1 MIKYNSI
8 INRFKGKRIL
18 VVGDLILDHY
28 VKGTVSR
35 ISPEAPVPIV
45 LQSES
50 FYTPGGSANVA
61 NNLSSLGAQVSV
73 VGAIGHDLEGGL
85 LKRELKR
92 RKIDVDGVCTVVGSQ
107 TIVKTRIIA
116 QHQQVVRVDRER
128 SQEEGLQALKDTK
141 IWPFIEKRIKECHA
155 VIISDYGKGIIDPNL
170 VARIAFAANKRGI
183 PITVDPKLDKF
194 KLYGKVTS
202 ITPNKKEA
210 EAALLF
216 IPEELRETLG
226 ATGSKLNTQDDI
238 ERAGKIFLE
247 YLEIESIL
255 VTLGEQGMC
264 LFERG
269 KDPFR
274 IATKAQEVFDVSGAG
289 DTVISVFTLALAAGA
304 TKRQAADI
312 ANYAAG
318 VVVGKMGA
326 VAITK
331 SELLE
336 AIKEQRP

>member
-1 MIKYNSI
+1 MQKYKNI
-8 INRFKGKRIL
+8 ISKFKDKRIL

-28 VKGTVSR
+28 IKGGVSR

-61 NNLSSLGAQVSV
+61 NNLSSLGAQVTV
-73 VGAIGHDLEGGL
+73 VGKVGHDLEGGL
-85 LKRELKR
+85 LKRELKK
-92 RKIDVDGVCTVVGSQ
+92 RKIGLDGVFTEVGAQ

-116 QHQQVVRVDRER
+116 QHQQVVRVDREKLVD
-128 SQEEGLQALKDTK
+128 GPDPLKDKK
-141 IWPFIEKRIKECHA
+141 IWPFVQRFIQQCDA
-155 VIISDYGKGIIDPNL
+155 VIISDYGKGMVDP
-170 VARIAFAANKRGI
+170 VFVEKIATAADKKGI
-183 PITVDPKLDKF
+183 PITVDPKLDKL

-202 ITPNKKEA
+202 MTPNKKEA
-210 EAALLF
+210 EAALLR
-216 IPEELRETLG
+216 IPEDVREDLG
-226 ATGSKLNTQDDI
+226 VVSVKLNKTEDI
-238 ERAGKIFLE
+238 ERAGKVFLE
-247 YLEIESIL
+247 YLDIESIL
-255 VTLGEQGMC
+255 ITLGEQGMY

-269 KDPFR
+269 KTAFP
-274 IATKAQEVFDVSGAG
+274 IATQAREVFDVSGAG

-331 SELLE
+331 EELIE
-336 AIKEQRP
+336 AIKERS

>member
-1 MIKYNSI
+1 MIKYNNI
-8 INRFKGKRIL
+8 INRFKGKKIL

-28 VKGTVSR
+28 VKGSVSR

-45 LQSES
+45 LQAES

-61 NNLSSLGAQVSV
+61 NNLSSLGAQVTI
-73 VGAIGHDLEGGL
+73 VGKVGHDLEGGL

-92 RKIDVDGVCTVVGSQ
+92 RKIGIDGVFTVVGAQ

-128 SQEEGLQALKDTK
+128 NEDDAYQSLKETK
-141 IWPFIEKRIKECHA
+141 LWPFVDKRIKDCHA
-155 VIISDYGKGIIDPNL
+155 VIISDYGKGMIDPDF
-170 VARIAFAANKRGI
+170 VGRIAYAANKSGI
-183 PITVDPKLDKF
+183 PITVDPKFDQF

-210 EAALLF
+210 EAALLRV
-216 IPEELRETLG
+216 PEDLRETLG
-226 ATGSKLNTQDDI
+226 VSSLKLNTADDI
-238 ERAGKIFLE
+238 QKAGRIFLE
-247 YLEIESIL
+247 YLDVESIL

-269 KDPFR
+269 KAPFR

-304 TKRQAADI
+304 TKRQAADL

-331 SELLE
+331 PELLN
-336 AIKEQRP
+336 AIKEQRS

>member
-1 MIKYNSI
+1 MSKYNNI
-8 INRFKGKRIL
+8 ISRFKGKKIL

-45 LQSES
+45 LQDES

-61 NNLSSLGAQVSV
+61 NNLSSLGASVSV
-73 VGAIGHDLEGGL
+73 VGTIGHDLEGGL

-92 RKIDVDGVCTVVGSQ
+92 RKIDIDGVCTIVGGQ

-128 SQEEGLQALKDTK
+128 SQDDRMQSVKDSK
-141 IWPFIEKRIKECHA
+141 IWPFIEKRVKECHA
-155 VIISDYGKGIIDPNL
+155 VIISDYGKGMIDPNL
-170 VARIAFAANKRGI
+170 VARISASANKREI
-183 PITVDPKLDKF
+183 PITVDPKLEKF

-210 EAALLF
+210 EAALLR

-226 ATGSKLNTQDDI
+226 ASGAKLNTPEDI
-238 ERAGKIFLE
+238 IRAGRVFLE
-247 YLEIESIL
+247 YLDIESIL

-264 LFERG
+264 LFESG
-269 KDPFR
+269 KEPFR

-331 SELLE
+331 SELQQ
-336 AIKEQRP
+336 AIKEQRS

>member
-1 MIKYNSI
+1 MIKYNNI
-8 INRFKGKRIL
+8 INRFKGKKIL

-28 VKGTVSR
+28 VKGSVSR

-45 LQSES
+45 LQDES
-50 FYTPGGSANVA
+50 FFTPGGSANVA
-61 NNLSSLGAQVSV
+61 NNLSSLGAQVTI
-73 VGAIGHDLEGGL
+73 VGKVGHDLEGGV

-92 RKIDVDGVCTVVGSQ
+92 RKIAIDGVFTLVGTQ

-116 QHQQVVRVDRER
+116 QHQQVVRVDRE
-128 SQEEGLQALKDTK
+128 QTLDDVHQDVLDTK
-141 IWPFIEKRIKECHA
+141 IWPFVEKRIKDSHA
-155 VIISDYGKGIIDPNL
+155 VIISDYGKGMINPEL
-170 VARIAFAANKRGI
+170 VGRISQLANKKKI
-183 PITVDPKLDKF
+183 PIMVDPKLDQF

-210 EAALLF
+210 EAALLR
-216 IPEELRETLG
+216 IPEDIRETIGGGITRLN
-226 ATGSKLNTQDDI
+226 SKEDVI
-238 ERAGKIFLE
+238 KAGKVFLE
-247 YLEIESIL
+247 YLDIESIL

-269 KDPFR
+269 KEPFR

-289 DTVISVFTLALAAGA
+289 DTVISVFTLSLAAGA
-304 TKRQAADI
+304 NKQQAADI

-326 VAITK
+326 VAVTK
-331 SELLE
+331 AELLK
-336 AIKEQRP
+336 AIQEQRP

>member
-1 MIKYNSI
+1 MIKHNNI
-8 INRFKGKRIL
+8 INHFKGKKIL

-28 VKGTVSR
+28 VKGAVSR

-45 LQSES
+45 LQTES

-61 NNLSSLGAQVSV
+61 NNLSSLGAQVTV
-73 VGAIGHDLEGGL
+73 VGKIGHDLEGGL

-92 RKIDVDGVCTVVGSQ
+92 RKIDIDGVFTVVGDQ

-116 QHQQVVRVDRER
+116 QHQQVVRVDRE
-128 SQEEGLQALKDTK
+128 STSDDGHQSLKDGK
-141 IWPFIEKRIKECHA
+141 IWPFVEKRIKDCDA
-155 VIISDYGKGIIDPNL
+155 VIISDYGKGMIDPDF
-170 VARIAFAANKRGI
+170 VGRIAFAANKYGI
-183 PITVDPKLDKF
+183 PITVDPKLDQF

-210 EAALLF
+210 EAALVRV
-216 IPEELRETLG
+216 PEELQETFGTSSL
-226 ATGSKLNTQDDI
+226 KLNTPEDI

-247 YLEIESIL
+247 YLDVESIL

-269 KDPFR
+269 KKPFR